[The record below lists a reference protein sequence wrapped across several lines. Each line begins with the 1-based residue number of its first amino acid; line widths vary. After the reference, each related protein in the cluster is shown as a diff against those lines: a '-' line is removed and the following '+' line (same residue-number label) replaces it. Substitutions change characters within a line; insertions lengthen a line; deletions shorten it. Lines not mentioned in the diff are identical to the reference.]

1 MSDTSRYGVF
11 KFGGSSLRDADRIRH
26 ATDLVIREDDEV
38 QKIVVASAMGGVTD
52 ALLEAARAAL
62 ERTGDFRAHVGRL
75 RVRHEQTLEELAL
88 PDEYDAI
95 SAELAVQFDLVSDL
109 LEGIYLLRECTPRAL
124 DSIAGAGE
132 RLSVPLVAAAFRA
145 AGHAASEVDSALLVR
160 TDDGFGE
167 AAVDFEVT
175 NAQVQAHFSGVPRG
189 EISVV
194 TGFRASTE
202 AGVTTTLGRSGS
214 DYTATILAGALG
226 AERIVIWTDV
236 DGVLTADP
244 RLVPEARPMPILH
257 FAEAAELAYFG
268 AKVLHPRTMRPLV
281 ERGLP
286 LLIKNTFNPDAS
298 GTRITTT
305 AQPDGEAV
313 RAVTTIRDVAI
324 VTLEGPGMVGVR
336 GITARAFEAVA
347 AIGNV
352 YFATQASSEQS
363 LTLVVRDDQAV
374 EAQSALRRAF
384 ASELARGDVATVGV
398 TRRCAVLTAVGN
410 GIREQS
416 GVAGRLFAALGQ
428 VGVNV
433 MAVGM
438 SAAQNSVTSV
448 VSEDVIAKAV
458 HAVHDAFRIDK
469 PGAIQMAL
477 VGATGGVGRALLPM
491 LARADVPLR
500 LVAVSNSSRMRIAA
514 AGMDPFDAPESLL
527 ADGETADLD
536 ALVTW
541 LTERPGRRVLVDCTA
556 SDVVPDRY
564 ADLLAAGVAIV
575 TPNKRA
581 NTRDQATFDR
591 LGELSRRA
599 PFFYETTV
607 GAALPLVGTLRDVV
621 SSGDP
626 VSRIEGVFSGTLAYV
641 LGQVTEG
648 AKFSDAVADA
658 RAQGFTEPDPRD
670 DLSGLDVARKLLTL
684 ARVAGFEA
692 ELSDISV
699 DALYPSDWTD
709 LSVDSFMER
718 LPELDAEWER
728 RRAGLE
734 PDHRLS
740 YLARLDASGPT
751 LTLETG
757 VEAASPDTVFGRLTG
772 MDNAMAL
779 TTRRYPR
786 ALTVS
791 GPGAGHDI
799 TASGVYADLL
809 HAARCLL

>member
-1 MSDTSRYGVF
+1 MSDSLRYGVF
-11 KFGGSSLRDADRIRH
+11 KFGGSSLRDADRIRR
-26 ATDLVIREDDEV
+26 AVALVAREDDGM

-52 ALLEAARAAL
+52 ALLESARVAL
-62 ERTGDFRAHVGRL
+62 ERTDDFRAHIGDL
-75 RVRHEQTLEELAL
+75 RARHEQTLRKLAL
-88 PDEYDAI
+88 PGEFDAI
-95 SAELAVQFDLVSDL
+95 SAELGVQFDLVSDL

-132 RLSVPLVAAAFRA
+132 RLSVPVVAAAFRA
-145 AGHAASEVDSALLVR
+145 SGYAASEVDSALLVR

-175 NAQVQAHFSGVPRG
+175 NAQVEAHFAGVNRG
-189 EISVV
+189 EVSVV
-194 TGFRASTE
+194 TGFRAST
-202 AGVTTTLGRSGS
+202 ATGVTTTLGRSGS

-226 AERIVIWTDV
+226 AERIIIWTDV

-244 RLVPEARPMPILH
+244 RLVPEARPMRELH

-268 AKVLHPRTMRPLV
+268 AKVLHPRTMRPLA

-286 LLIKNTFNPDAS
+286 LLIKNTFNPDDP

-305 AQPDGEAV
+305 ALPEGEAV

-347 AIGNV
+347 TVGNV

-374 EAQSALRRAF
+374 DAQAALRHAF
-384 ASELARGDVATVGV
+384 AYELGRGDVATVGV

-438 SAAQNSVTSV
+438 SAAQNSMTSV

-458 HAVHDAFRIDK
+458 HAVHDAFRVDG
-469 PGAIQMAL
+469 PGAVQVAL
-477 VGATGGVGRALLPM
+477 VGVTGGVGRALLPM
-491 LARADVPLR
+491 LSGADVPLR
-500 LVAVSNSSRMRIAA
+500 LVGVSNSKWMR
-514 AGMDPFDAPESLL
+514 MDPSGLDTSAPPESLL
-527 ADGETADLD
+527 EGGSAADLD

-541 LTERPGRRVLVDCTA
+541 LVERPGRRVLVDCTA
-556 SDVVPDRY
+556 SDSVPDRY
-564 ADLLAAGVAIV
+564 AELLRAGVGVV

-581 NTRDQATFDR
+581 NTRDQATFAD
-591 LGELSRRA
+591 LAKLSRRT
-599 PFFYETTV
+599 PFLYETTV
-607 GAALPLVGTLRDVV
+607 GAALPVVGTLRDVV

-648 AKFSDAVADA
+648 AAFSDAVRDA

-692 ELSDISV
+692 ELSGVSV
-699 DALYPSDWTD
+699 DALYPSDWAT
-709 LSVDSFMER
+709 LSVDAFMER
-718 LPELDAEWER
+718 LPELDGEWER
-728 RRAGLE
+728 RRSELPPA
-734 PDHRLS
+734 HRLS
-740 YLARLDASGPT
+740 YLARLDATGDALS
-751 LTLETG
+751 LQTG

-772 MDNAMAL
+772 MDNALAL

>member
-1 MSDTSRYGVF
+1 MVTPRRHGVF
-11 KFGGSSLRDADRIRH
+11 KFGGSSLRDADRIRR
-26 ATDLVIREDDEV
+26 AVDLVAREDDEA

-62 ERTGDFRAHVGRL
+62 ERTGDFRAHIGRL
-75 RVRHEQTLEELAL
+75 RVRHEQVLEELAL
-88 PDEYDAI
+88 PGEFDAI

-145 AGHAASEVDSALLVR
+145 RGLGASELDSALVVR
-160 TDDGFGE
+160 TDDRFGE
-167 AAVDFEVT
+167 ATVDFDIT
-175 NAQVQAHFSGVPRG
+175 GGLIRAHFAGVPDG
-189 EISVV
+189 EITVV

-268 AKVLHPRTMRPLV
+268 AKVLHPRTMRPLI
-281 ERGLP
+281 ERDLP
-286 LLIKNTFNPDAS
+286 LLIKNTFNPDAP
-298 GTRITTT
+298 GTLITTT
-305 AQPDGEAV
+305 ALPNGEAV
-313 RAVTTIRDVAI
+313 RAVTTIRDVAL

-347 AIGNV
+347 AVGNV

-363 LTLVVRDDQAV
+363 LTLVVRDDQAGQ
-374 EAQSALRRAF
+374 AQAVLERAF
-384 ASELARGDVATVGV
+384 ALELTRGDISHVGV
-398 TRRCAVLTAVGN
+398 VRRCAVVTAVGN
-410 GIREQS
+410 GMREQS

-433 MAVGM
+433 MAIGM
-438 SAAQNSVTSV
+438 SAAQNSLTTV
-448 VSEDVIAKAV
+448 VEERVVAKAV
-458 HAVHDAFRIDK
+458 HAVHDAFRIDG
-469 PGAIQMAL
+469 PGAVQVAL

-491 LARADVPLR
+491 LAGADVPLR
-500 LVAVSNSSRMRIAA
+500 LVGVSNSRRMR
-514 AGMDPFDAPESLL
+514 MDPSGLDALADPESLL
-527 ADGETADLD
+527 DGGEPADLD

-541 LTERPGRRVLVDCTA
+541 LVERPGRRVLVDCTA
-556 SDVVPDRY
+556 SEAVPDRY
-564 ADLLAAGVAIV
+564 AELLRAGVGVV

-581 NTRDQATFDR
+581 NTRDQATFDQ
-591 LGELSRRA
+591 LAELSRRT

-626 VSRIEGVFSGTLAYV
+626 VSHIDGVFSGTLAYV
-641 LGQVTEG
+641 LGQVTDG
-648 AKFSDAVADA
+648 AAFSDAVGDA
-658 RAQGFTEPDPRD
+658 RARGFTEPDPRD

-692 ELSDISV
+692 ELRNVSV
-699 DALYPSDWTD
+699 DALYPTDWAS
-709 LSVDSFMER
+709 LSVDAFMKR
-718 LPELDAEWER
+718 LPELDDEWER
-728 RRAGLE
+728 RRSELA
-734 PDHRLS
+734 PDHRLT
-740 YLARLDASGPT
+740 YLARLDASGGA
-751 LTLETG
+751 LTLQTG
-757 VEAASPDTVFGRLTG
+757 IESVSPDTVFGRLSG
-772 MDNAMAL
+772 MDNALAL
-779 TTRRYPR
+779 TSRRYPR

-791 GPGAGHDI
+791 GAGAGRDI